1 MNNALEVGEITLH
14 FGSEVDDVNL
24 GMGEQWWLTLMTTY
38 TGNIIKVVVVSDQ
51 KTTHVH
57 YPKANI
63 VIVST
68 RTFYRYVSSRMGS
81 RML

>member
-1 MNNALEVGEITLH
+1 MMSTWGW
-14 FGSEVDDVNL
+14 
-24 GMGEQWWLTLMTTY
+24 GEQWLLTLMTTY

-68 RTFYRYVSSRMGS
+68 RTFYRYVSSRDKDGV
-81 RML
+81 